1 MGLSLR
7 MGICLGRGTSRMT
20 LLLQFL
26 AVFSIL
32 FLCYF
37 HVFREKEPQ
46 RRKTS
51 RFAAV
56 FHSPAQ
62 RSVTRSEW
70 KKGHY

>member
-1 MGLSLR
+1 MELSLR

-32 FLCYF
+32 LFCYF
-37 HVFREKEPQ
+37 RVFRENELG

-51 RFAAV
+51 RFSAV
-56 FHSPAQ
+56 FHSPEQ

-70 KKGHY
+70 KKGLY